1 MCSQVSLHSD
11 DCKTP
16 HMYLVITETSLPIT
30 RIQALNK
37 KKKMSVSNNTIFVW
51 LPAAICASGQQHLP
65 SQKRSEDDPHVTCE
79 D

>member
-16 HMYLVITETSLPIT
+16 HMYLVITETGLPIT
-30 RIQALNK
+30 QIQALNK
-37 KKKMSVSNNTIFVW
+37 KKNVCKQNNTIFVW
-51 LPAAICASGQQHLP
+51 LPAAICASGQQHLL
-65 SQKRSEDDPHVTCE
+65 SQKRSGDDTHVTCE